1 MILLHSFAQILD
13 KHSQKA
19 SLSLLEFIIL
29 QSKILTTLKDSLN
42 ERQVK
47 GLLGVFSEGPAGF
60 TGGLSA
66 DNYRRIT
73 KTSRATVTRDL
84 QDLVSKDVFVQKG
97 ELKSTRYFINFDF
110 SV

>member
-1 MILLHSFAQILD
+1 MILLHSFAQILA

-47 GLLGVFSEGPAGF
+47 GLLGVFREGPAGF
-60 TGGLSA
+60 KGGLSA

-73 KTSRATVTRDL
+73 KTSRATATRDL
-84 QDLVSKDVFVQKG
+84 QDLVSKGVFVQKG